1 MFFAILLFLSWVFLF
16 QEVAFWLQ
24 WLRKKHELNDT
35 EGDTEGTENG
45 WAMKVSWRFG
55 MVAESEEVLNLLT
68 S

>member
-1 MFFAILLFLSWVFLF
+1 M
-16 QEVAFWLQ
+16 AFWLQ